1 MEVVKSIIFCIVFF
15 LFLVY
20 LINFIFGAK
29 VKLDMIIIQLT
40 NEDKIEIKKVSEKSS
55 ISPLLYIKS
64 EKDFFKK
71 MSNFTKE
78 DLEKLGIN
86 FKKIKKSDIVI
97 FEEIYKENEFLNF
110 LNSNSFKEILEK
122 YDISDDEFNKFKR
135 EKFNSGKLE
144 ERLEKLN
151 KFIEEK
157 RKIKFAKINEVFI
170 KKYD

>member
-1 MEVVKSIIFCIVFF
+1 M
-15 LFLVY
+15 
-20 LINFIFGAK
+20 
-29 VKLDMIIIQLT
+29 
-40 NEDKIEIKKVSEKSS
+40 KI
-55 ISPLLYIKS
+55 YIKS

-122 YDISDDEFNKFKR
+122 YDISDDEFNKFKE

-157 RKIKFAKINEVFI
+157 RKIKFEKINEVFI